1 METRQLLVVDAF
13 ADEPLAGVPVAV
25 LPDGSGLTETQLR
38 AIAAEVG
45 ASAAVTPREGELRHV
60 PRTGHGIPVAS
71 GVAVAGLADRADIDP
86 GTRSLAGPNGE
97 WTVELGE
104 DRTVSVTTEQTV
116 ERAELDPGEAAEAL
130 GLPAAAVTDLGVPVS
145 RADGAGGSILV
156 PVSFMQHLGD
166 LAPDR
171 TDGLLDGAARLVVY
185 TFDTL
190 TAGADLHARV
200 FESGGRERATSGIGA
215 AACAQFLDGEAAFG
229 DQETVRIESGGF
241 VDRPATLDVNAET
254 GAVTGRGLVGVTGD
268 VAVPPDADDDIV
280 TV

>member
-1 METRQLLVVDAF
+1 METRELLVVDAF

-45 ASAAVTPREGELRHV
+45 ASATITPREGELRHV
-60 PRTGHGIPVAS
+60 PRTGHGAPVAS
-71 GVAVAGLADRADIDP
+71 GVSVAGLADRAEIDP
-86 GTRSLAGPNGE
+86 GRRSLAGPSGE

-116 ERAELDPGEAAEAL
+116 ERAEIDPGEAAEGL
-130 GLPAAAVTDLGVPVS
+130 GLPAAAVTDLGMPVG

-166 LAPDR
+166 LPPDR

-200 FESGGRERATSGIGA
+200 FESGGRERAASGIGA

-241 VDRPATLDVNAET
+241 VDRPATLDVDLET